1 MLKIKNLTKSY
12 DNKIVF
18 KKLNLEISDGEV
30 LSIVGPSGIGKTTL
44 LKIIAGLCAADS
56 GKMIIDRQEINL
68 SEKNQNALIGV
79 IFQDFNLFPQYTV
92 LGNITLAPR
101 IVKNVEADQAT
112 LKARKILNELGIEDK
127 ADLYPYQL
135 SGGQKQRVAIAR
147 ALAMEPK
154 ILAYDEPT
162 SALDEFSTD
171 QVVEV
176 IKELKKRGV
185 TQMVITHDMPFAEKI
200 SDRIFDFK
208 KELVTK

>member
-1 MLKIKNLTKSY
+1 M
-12 DNKIVF
+12 
-18 KKLNLEISDGEV
+18 NLEINDGEV

-44 LKIIAGLCAADS
+44 LKIIAGLCGADS
-56 GKMIIDRQEINL
+56 GKMVIDGQKINVT
-68 SEKNQNALIGV
+68 EKNQNALIGV

-101 IVKNVEADQAT
+101 IVKNIETDQANS
-112 LKARKILNELGIEDK
+112 KAKKILDELGIGDK

-162 SALDEFSTD
+162 SALDEFSTG

-185 TQMVITHDMPFAEKI
+185 TQMVITHDMPFAKKI

-208 KELVTK
+208 KEIVTK